1 MSDNQVALFI
11 DFENVRYSMLNTF
24 HCEPRASDLVEKT
37 RAHGHMTVARAYA
50 DSSEHPENLLRDL
63 QICGVSN
70 INISAH
76 QIAEKKKS
84 GSDMEMLMDIV
95 ETLLDR
101 PAISTYVLM
110 TGDRDFIRAVTM
122 ARNRFG
128 KKVIISG
135 VPGTVSTDLIKS
147 AGGNFDPII
156 VEPLSEKEKMQNL
169 IEAIDGLEKNRP
181 FLAFK
186 YLVDVVISSCDL
198 PPANAEDAKALVSR
212 AYELGYIKRYQRDNG
227 HWAYKLD
234 RKNGVVAS
242 VIGARVSSP

>member
-1 MSDNQVALFI
+1 MSQEQVALFI
-11 DFENVRYSMLNTF
+11 DFENVRYSMLNTY
-24 HCEPRASDLVEKT
+24 HCEPKASLLMDKA
-37 RAHGHMTVARAYA
+37 RAHGNVTVARAYA
-50 DSSEHPENLLRDL
+50 DASEHPEHLLRDL
-63 QICGVSN
+63 QVCGIST

-101 PAISTYVLM
+101 PRIDTYLLM

-147 AGGNFDPII
+147 AGGNFDPIVI
-156 VEPLSEKEKMQNL
+156 EPMTEEKKMKLL
-169 IEAIDGLEKNRP
+169 IELIDSLEKNKP

-186 YLVDVVISSCDL
+186 YIVDVVLSGSDIPASSQD
-198 PPANAEDAKALVSR
+198 EAKALVSK
-212 AYELGYIKRYQRDNG
+212 AAELGYIVRYQRENG
-227 HWAYKLD
+227 HWAYRLD
-234 RKNGVVAS
+234 RENEK
-242 VIGARVSSP
+242 VSSFLSTKG

>member
-1 MSDNQVALFI
+1 MGDDQVALFI
-11 DFENVRYSMLNTF
+11 DFENVRYSMLNTY
-24 HCEPRASDLVEKT
+24 HCEPKASLLVDKA
-37 RAHGHMTVARAYA
+37 RAHGKLTVARAYA
-50 DSSEHPENLLRDL
+50 DFSEHPEALLRDL
-63 QICGVSN
+63 QVCGISN

-101 PAISTYVLM
+101 PAISTYLLM

-128 KKVIISG
+128 KEVIISG

-147 AGGNFDPII
+147 AGGRFDPIV
-156 VEPLSEKEKMQNL
+156 VEQLSEEEKMDAL
-169 IEAIDGLEKNRP
+169 IAVIDGLERSRP

-186 YLVDVVISSCDL
+186 YLVDVVVSS
-198 PPANAEDAKALVSR
+198 AEIPVSSPDEAKAMVSK
-212 AYELGYIKRYQRDNG
+212 AAESGYIKRYQRDNG

-234 RKNGVVAS
+234 RENSRVAS
-242 VIGARVSSP
+242 VLAASR

>member
-11 DFENVRYSMLNTF
+11 DFENVRYSLLNTY
-24 HCEPRASDLVEKT
+24 HCEPKASLLVDKA
-37 RAHGHMTVARAYA
+37 RAHGNLTVARAYA
-50 DSSEHPENLLRDL
+50 DSNEHPESLLRDL
-63 QICGVSN
+63 QISGVSN
-70 INISAH
+70 INISSH

-101 PAISTYVLM
+101 PAISTYLLM

-147 AGGNFDPII
+147 AGGNFDPIV
-156 VEPLSEKEKMQNL
+156 VEPLTEKGKMETL
-169 IEAIDGLEKNRP
+169 ISVVDGLEKNRP

-186 YLVDVVISSCDL
+186 YLVDVVLSSSDL
-198 PPANAEDAKALVSR
+198 PASNPEEAKALV
-212 AYELGYIKRYQRDNG
+212 AKAADLGYIKRYQRDNG

-234 RKNGVVAS
+234 RENGVVAS
-242 VIGARVSSP
+242 TLAAMV

>member
-11 DFENVRYSMLNTF
+11 DFENVRYSMLNTY
-24 HCEPRASDLVEKT
+24 HCEPKASDLVDKA
-37 RAHGHMTVARAYA
+37 RAHGNLTVARAYA
-50 DSSEHPENLLRDL
+50 DSSEHPEGLLRDL

-76 QIAEKKKS
+76 HIAERKKS

-101 PAISTYVLM
+101 PAISTYLLM

-147 AGGNFDPII
+147 AGGNFDPIV
-156 VEPLSEKEKMQNL
+156 VEKLTEKEKMETL
-169 IEAIDGLEKNRP
+169 IEVIDGMEKNRP

-186 YLVDVVISSCDL
+186 YIVDVVVSNSDL
-198 PPANAEDAKALVSR
+198 PATNAEEAKALV
-212 AYELGYIKRYQRDNG
+212 AKAAELGYIKRYQRDNG

-234 RKNGVVAS
+234 RKNNKVAS
-242 VIGARVSSP
+242 VLGARV

>member
-11 DFENVRYSMLNTF
+11 DFENVRYSMLNTY
-24 HCEPRASDLVEKT
+24 HCEPRASHLVDKA
-37 RAHGHMTVARAYA
+37 RAHGKLTVARAYA
-50 DSSEHPENLLRDL
+50 DSSEHPESLLRDM

-76 QIAEKKKS
+76 QIAERKKS

-101 PAISTYVLM
+101 PAISTYLLM

-128 KKVIISG
+128 KEVIISG

-147 AGGNFDPII
+147 AGGKFDPI
-156 VEPLSEKEKMQNL
+156 VSERLSEEEKMATL
-169 IEAIDGLEKNRP
+169 IGVIDGLEKSRP

-186 YLVDVVISSCDL
+186 YLVDAVVSNSDI
-198 PPANAEDAKALVSR
+198 PAANQDEAKNLVSKV
-212 AYELGYIKRYQRDNG
+212 ADLGYIRRYQRGNG
-227 HWAYKLD
+227 HWAYKLN
-234 RKNGVVAS
+234 RKNSKVAS
-242 VIGARVSSP
+242 VLGATR

>member
-1 MSDNQVALFI
+1 MSDDQVSLFI
-11 DFENVRYSMLNTF
+11 DFENVRYSMLNTY
-24 HCEPRASDLVEKT
+24 HCEPKASLLVEKA
-37 RAHGHMTVARAYA
+37 RAHGKLTVARAYA
-50 DSSEHPENLLRDL
+50 DFSEHPEGLLRDL
-63 QICGVSN
+63 QICGVTN

-101 PAISTYVLM
+101 PAIKTYLLM

-128 KKVIISG
+128 KEVIISG

-147 AGGNFDPII
+147 AGGNFDPIV
-156 VEPLSEKEKMQNL
+156 VERLTEEEKMNTL
-169 IEAIDGLEKNRP
+169 IAVIEGLERSRP

-186 YLVDVVISSCDL
+186 YLVDVVVSSSEI
-198 PPANAEDAKALVSR
+198 PAASPEEAKALVSK
-212 AYELGYIKRYQRDNG
+212 AADMGYITRYQRDNG

-234 RKNGVVAS
+234 RDNPKVAS
-242 VIGARVSSP
+242 ALGVRS